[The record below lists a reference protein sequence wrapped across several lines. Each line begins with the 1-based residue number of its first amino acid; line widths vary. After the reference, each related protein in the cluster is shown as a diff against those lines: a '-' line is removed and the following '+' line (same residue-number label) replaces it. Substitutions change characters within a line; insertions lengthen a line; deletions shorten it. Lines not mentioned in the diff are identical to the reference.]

1 MPRVLLTGGAGYI
14 GTHVACVLAAAGRAS
29 ASFDNYCN
37 SSPRS
42 LERVERIAPG
52 MVAAYEGDI
61 RDLDR
66 LGHVLRDGDFDG
78 VVHFAGLK
86 AVGESVEQPERY
98 RENNVRGT
106 STLLEA
112 LQGSGVRRVV
122 FSSSATIYGAA
133 AKMPIDESCPP
144 APTNPY
150 GENKLEIERMLV
162 DLAKRDPSWRIA
174 ILRYFNPVG
183 AHESGLIGE
192 DPRGTPNN
200 LMPYVCQ
207 AAAGKLPELRIFG
220 GDYPTK
226 DGTGVR
232 DYIHVMDLAEGHVAA
247 LDALERAGPGAIL
260 TVNLGAGRGYS
271 VLELVQA
278 FENVNRVKVPRRVV
292 ARRPGDIAVCYADVR
307 LAGELLGW
315 RAKRGIEVM
324 CRDAWRWQS
333 MNPDGFGVA
342 RHTGFGFK

>member
-14 GTHVACVLAAAGRAS
+14 GTHVACVLAASGRRS
-29 ASFDNYCN
+29 ASLDNYCN

-52 MVAAYEGDI
+52 MVQALEGDI
-61 RDLDR
+61 RDAKR
-66 LGHVLRDGDFDG
+66 LRAILRDGDFDS
-78 VVHFAGLK
+78 VIHFAGLK

-98 RENNVRGT
+98 RENNVGGT
-106 STLLEA
+106 ATLLDA
-112 LQGSGVRRVV
+112 LEGSKVRKFV

-133 AKMPIDESCPP
+133 QKMPIDESCPP
-144 APTNPY
+144 APTSPY
-150 GENKLEIERMLV
+150 GENKLEIERMLA
-162 DLAKRDPSWRIA
+162 DLAARDPSWRIA

-207 AAAGKLPELRIFG
+207 AAVGRLPELRIFG
-220 GDYPTK
+220 DDYPTK

-247 LDALERAGPGAIL
+247 LDALDRAPAGSVL
-260 TVNLGAGRGYS
+260 TVNLGTGRGYS
-271 VLELVQA
+271 VLELVET
-278 FENVNRVKVPRRVV
+278 FERVNGVKVPRRVV
-292 ARRPGDIAVCYADVR
+292 ARRPGDIAVCYADAS
-307 LAGELLGW
+307 LAKKVLAW
-315 RAKRGIEVM
+315 QARRGIEEM

-333 MNPDGFGVA
+333 MNPDGFG
-342 RHTGFGFK
+342 